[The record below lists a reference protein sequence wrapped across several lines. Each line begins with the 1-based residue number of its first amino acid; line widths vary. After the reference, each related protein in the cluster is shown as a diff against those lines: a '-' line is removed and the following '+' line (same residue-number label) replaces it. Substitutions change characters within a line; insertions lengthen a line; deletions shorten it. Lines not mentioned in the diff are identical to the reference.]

1 MSMITFNP
9 KTYQSQVLES
19 VQAYFKACHDFPSA
33 SIAFNATSEKLWNK
47 GQQYHALPGFQPD
60 MPYFCLRVPTGG
72 GKTWLAAKSV
82 ALINSHLLRSQHS
95 CVLWLVP
102 SDTIKEQT
110 LKALKNREHPYH
122 AALKEAGEIAVLDL
136 EECKGLTRA
145 TLDTN
150 TVVIVSTVQAFR
162 REKMAGLKVYESSGA
177 LMHHFDN
184 LAQTQKDNLLKD
196 EEGQTTPYSL
206 ANVLRLRRPF
216 LIIDEAHNSRT
227 EISFDTFSRFNPS
240 GVMELTATPDLQ
252 KTPSN
257 VLHSVGAGEL
267 KAEEM
272 IKLPV
277 VLGTE
282 PNWQKCLADAIGKR
296 ESLHR
301 LAEQEQ
307 REGSSYLRPIVLI
320 QAEPRREGVQTL
332 DVDHVREELM
342 TNHNIPDGEIVI
354 ATGENRGLEEID
366 AKFKLGILDPECKA
380 KYVITQ
386 KALAEGWDCPFAYIL
401 VSLASQQSSTA
412 VEQLLG
418 RILRQPEASHRAARD
433 LNQSY
438 AFVAS
443 RNFAETANALRD
455 RLVASGFNK
464 QEAKDFVAAAN
475 LEQARLDYNGGI
487 GRIVITPVEVALE
500 EKPNLSE
507 VDKTIRDKIDW
518 NSKSKTLTINK
529 PLSEDETE
537 QLIKAVSK
545 PQSTQAITQAALASR
560 TTAIEHFMTPAE
572 QGLFVRVPQMALR
585 VQGELL
591 LFNDPEVL
599 DYPWHLSLYDANP
612 SVANLQQL
620 NSSMKIAESGVIDI
634 DQESGKVTSR
644 FIKDLQIDLGLA
656 YQPENWDLIK
666 IGRWICNNLP
676 DPTITHSSKIA
687 FVASWLKNLHE
698 KSGFEVARINIQKF
712 QIRNLIDSHIREL
725 RAAAIQKAYS
735 DLFNDHR
742 EKVTVDNEC
751 VFEFH
756 PEAYSPTNEYN
767 PTKSIYG
774 QFDFRKHH
782 YGRIGDFDSKE
793 EFECACWLDI
803 QAQKGLIKHWVRNLV
818 RREGS
823 SFFLQ
828 KADGRF
834 YPDFVCVLP
843 DETILVVEYKG
854 ANGWAN
860 AADDR
865 LIGGIWASLSNG
877 KCRFVMVKDKNW
889 SDIEAVL

>member
-1 MSMITFNP
+1 MRIFNP
-9 KTYQSQVLES
+9 KAYQSQVLES
-19 VQAYFKACHDFPSA
+19 VKTYFQACHEFPSA
-33 SIAFNATSEKLWNK
+33 SIAFNATTEKLWNV
-47 GQQYHALPGFQPD
+47 GQTYNTLPGFQTN

-82 ALINSHLLRSQHS
+82 ALINSQLLRSPHS
-95 CVLWLVP
+95 IILWLVP
-102 SDTIKEQT
+102 SDAIREQT
-110 LKALKNREHPYH
+110 LKALKDSNHPYH
-122 AALKEAGEIAVLDL
+122 AALKDAGELSVLDL
-136 EECKGLTRA
+136 EECKSITRA
-145 TLDTN
+145 TLDTS
-150 TVVIVSTVQAFR
+150 TVIIVSTVQAFR

-184 LAQTQKDNLLKD
+184 LSQTQKDNLLKD
-196 EEGQTTPYSL
+196 EDGQTTPYSL

-282 PNWQKCLADAIGKR
+282 PHWQKCLADSIAKR
-296 ESLHR
+296 EALQR

-307 REGSSYLRPIVLI
+307 RQGASYLRPIVLI
-320 QAEPRREGVQTL
+320 QAEPRREGTQTL
-332 DVDHVREELM
+332 DVEHVRDELIN
-342 TNHNIPDGEIVI
+342 NHNIPSDEIAI
-354 ATGENRGLEEID
+354 ATGEIRGLEEID
-366 AKFKLGILDPECKA
+366 AKYKKGILDSECKV

-418 RILRQPEASHRAARD
+418 RILRQPEASHRASKD

-464 QEAKDFVAAAN
+464 QEAKDFVSAAN
-475 LEQARLDYNGGI
+475 PDQSRFDYNGGT
-487 GRIVITPVEVALE
+487 GRIIITPVAVVLP
-500 EKPNLSE
+500 EKPNLTLL
-507 VDKTIRDKIDW
+507 DKELKGKVEW
-518 NSKSKTLTINK
+518 NAKEKTLIINK
-529 PLSEDETE
+529 PISEEETQQLVSSVSGE
-537 QLIKAVSK
+537 QAATAV
-545 PQSTQAITQAALASR
+545 TQAAVASR
-560 TTAIEHFMTPAE
+560 TTAIEHFLTPSE
-572 QGLFVRVPQMALR
+572 QGEFVRIPQIALS
-585 VQGELL
+585 VQGELQ
-591 LFNDPEVL
+591 LFDDPETL
-599 DYPWHLSLYDANP
+599 DYPWDLSLYDAQP
-612 SVANLQQL
+612 SQADLQEL
-620 NSSMKIAESGVIDI
+620 HASMKISEGGIIDI
-634 DQESGKVTSR
+634 DDVTGKVTSQ

-656 YQPENWDLIK
+656 YMPENWDLVK
-666 IGRWICNNLP
+666 IGRWICDNLP
-676 DPTITHSSKIA
+676 DPTVTHSSKIA
-687 FVASWLKNLHE
+687 FVGSWLKHLHDDAKHE
-698 KSGFEVARINIQKF
+698 ISRINIQKF
-712 QIRNLIDSHIREL
+712 HIRNLIESKIKEL
-725 RAAAIQKAYS
+725 RKEAVKKAFN
-735 DLFNDHR
+735 DLFIDHR
-742 EKVTVDNEC
+742 EQVKVSDEC
-751 VFEFH
+751 VFVYH
-756 PEAYSPTNEYN
+756 PQAYSPSTDYN
-767 PTKSIYG
+767 PLTSQYG
-774 QFDFRKHH
+774 HFDFRKHY

-803 QAQKGLIKHWVRNLV
+803 QAQKGLIKYWVRNLV

-834 YPDFVCVLP
+834 YPDFVCVMP

-854 ANGWAN
+854 ANGWTN

-865 LIGGIWASLSNG
+865 FIGDLWASLSNG
-877 KCRFVMVKDKNW
+877 KCKFVMVKDKNW
-889 SDIEAVL
+889 PAIQAFL

>member
-1 MSMITFNP
+1 MRTFNP

-33 SIAFNATSEKLWNK
+33 SIAFNAATEKLSGK
-47 GQQYHALPGFQPD
+47 GQPYHALPGFQPD

-72 GKTWLAAKSV
+72 GKTWLAAKSI

-95 CVLWLVP
+95 LVLWLVP
-102 SDTIKEQT
+102 SDAIKEQT

-122 AALKEAGEIAVLDL
+122 AALKDAGEIAVLDL

-184 LAQTQKDNLLKD
+184 LAQTQKDSLLKD
-196 EEGQTTPYSL
+196 EESQTTPFSL

-227 EISFDTFSRFNPS
+227 DISFDTFSRFNPS

-282 PNWQKCLADAIGKR
+282 PNWQKCLAEAIGKR
-296 ESLHR
+296 EALHR

-307 REGSSYLRPIVLI
+307 REGASYLRPIVLV
-320 QAEPRREGVQTL
+320 QAEPRRAGVQTL

-342 TNHNIPDGEIVI
+342 TNHNIPDNEIVI
-354 ATGENRGLEEID
+354 ATGENRGLEELD
-366 AKFKLGILDPECKA
+366 AKYKLGILDPGCKV

-418 RILRQPEASHRAARD
+418 RILRQPEASHREAKD

-455 RLVASGFNK
+455 RLVASGFNR
-464 QEAKDFVAAAN
+464 QEAKDFVAAADV
-475 LEQARLDYNGGI
+475 EQARMDYNGGVD
-487 GRIVITPVEVALE
+487 RIIITPVAVTLT
-500 EKPNLSE
+500 EKPNLSD
-507 VDKTIRDKIDW
+507 VDKTIKDKIDW
-518 NSKSKTLTINK
+518 NAKSKTLTINK

-537 QLIKAVSK
+537 QLVKAVTEPLSA
-545 PQSTQAITQAALASR
+545 QAITKAALVSR
-560 TTAIEHFMTPAE
+560 TTAIEHFVTPAE
-572 QGLFVRVPQMALR
+572 QGLLVRVPQMALR
-585 VQGELL
+585 VQGELQ
-591 LFNDPEVL
+591 LFDDPEVL
-599 DYPWHLSLYDANP
+599 DYAWNLSLYDAAPNQ
-612 SVANLQQL
+612 VNLQEL
-620 NSSMKIAESGVIDI
+620 HSSMKISESGVIDI

-666 IGRWICNNLP
+666 IGRWICTNLP

-687 FVASWLKNLHE
+687 FVASWLKSLHE
-698 KSGFEVARINIQKF
+698 QSGFEISRINIQKF
-712 QIRNLIDSHIREL
+712 QIRNLIDSRIKEL
-725 RAAAIQKAYS
+725 RASAIGKAYS
-735 DLFNDHR
+735 DLFKDHR
-742 EKVTVDNEC
+742 EKVAVGNEC
-751 VFEFH
+751 VFLFN
-756 PEAYSPTNEYN
+756 PQAYSLLNEYN
-767 PTKSIYG
+767 PLTSVYG
-774 QFDFRKHH
+774 QFDFRKHY

-803 QAQKGLIKHWVRNLV
+803 QAQKGLIKYWVRNLV

-843 DETILVVEYKG
+843 NETILVVEYKG

-865 LIGGIWASLSNG
+865 LIGGIWASLSNEQ
-877 KCRFVMVKDKNW
+877 CRFVMVTDKNW
-889 SDIEAVL
+889 AGIEALL